1 MVNGNVR
8 QTVRDYLTAQG
19 IITAGRFGEWDYLW
33 TGESLLSGREAA
45 RRAEEA
51 NGGWSVWA

>member
-8 QTVRDYLTAQG
+8 QTVRDYMTAQG

-45 RRAEEA
+45 RRAIA
-51 NGGWSVWA
+51 RS